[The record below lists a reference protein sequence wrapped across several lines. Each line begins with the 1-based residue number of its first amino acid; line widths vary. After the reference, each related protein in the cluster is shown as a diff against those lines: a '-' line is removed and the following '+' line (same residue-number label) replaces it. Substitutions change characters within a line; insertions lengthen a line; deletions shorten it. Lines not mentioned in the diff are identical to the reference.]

1 MNSEGKIVHRTGTKQ
16 NGGERNQT
24 PAAEPTNHLVPT
36 HLPDDL
42 AQS

>member
-1 MNSEGKIVHRTGTKQ
+1 MNNTDKTTQQTTTKQ

-36 HLPDDL
+36 HFVG
-42 AQS
+42 